1 MEMFVF
7 PAFNNN
13 FKKRKRTF
21 KCCTNCRTK
30 RIKCSLSKNYES
42 IGCDH
47 CIKVQG
53 TCDLVSTKQIDS
65 NTNNDNNNAPS
76 INNFDSNTDETS
88 NNSITEPKQSTKTR
102 GKKNNKK
109 NLNDKLEI
117 SNTNTA
123 TIDIKHEEDESD
135 NDDEGLTIN
144 IKRSRTSTDFERRS
158 ISSTPSINSNS
169 NSTPQPTNGSVN
181 SINIPPSIIPQTTTN
196 NITNNSNSRRKSVRM
211 KKKDSS
217 NISSNQL
224 VSENSELDNNKPH
237 IKNEDQDNYRR
248 QRQNIYS
255 PSDKLS
261 TINNKINNNHIT
273 SIGTSGQKS
282 NTSDNTNTSTN
293 NNNNVDVIDDDDSE
307 DEFVDFSD
315 DPTCKVHFVSTAD
328 SLMKILNLPFTRK
341 DGSNEIKKSNSVT
354 TFQAMASNFIGTTDA
369 TAVFIQVS
377 GGSSNDNDTN
387 GLNGNN
393 NTINGVHSTHSTLS
407 SPSDNTDIISEAT
420 GGAIDNELLSS
431 HSCSPDSLHEA
442 NTTSGLPDYKV
453 AAWQPKVKK
462 RSVPVATSNSENS
475 NNNNNSGSNST
486 TNDKNINIHSQPNN
500 TNSSNKSQK
509 KISDNANMNSNGTGI
524 SNSNSINNND
534 TKNSSSSDD
543 DNNTKSKSS
552 IAANQALRDMLG
564 VFVKANERSS
574 DFKNAIHYGP
584 FSLPKSLFGYLQND
598 CNCFE
603 IGLSKKTQY
612 NLIKLYFKKFNNILP
627 ILSEESSLTTFKNN
641 HMPTLILYALILLA
655 SRLEGADKILKK
667 DGIVDIHAY
676 DRELEFKVRTMI
688 KFNLD
693 TNRLTLLRT
702 CTLLSLYGGGGGL
715 LPVNYRSDALERSS
729 MDLTTAIHHAF
740 TLGIHHNHY
749 SVEVDTNNKNSKR
762 DTSISKTWWCLF
774 ILDRLNC
781 LINSRTMIV
790 NRRDSSLP
798 LPVDKDLNG
807 LVQAAIRLEKV
818 LSFYQPYGD
827 NRSVPKD
834 IDFDVISNVK
844 SLEVLKAEKKN
855 VGAECLRR
863 LIVCI
868 TIMFAQKRRYDLL
881 DPTSSNYKQ
890 EKAIP
895 DEVYSKAALQILNIT
910 SQYLSFLPV
919 ITFIPYSIS
928 YTLSC
933 FLRLDLKPIKNED
946 VNSIKHDPNLSEW
959 RYQTVLNFL
968 NSLTPRWWYAGST
981 YKICSEFLAKLENSN
996 LGRTVSRLILNQPK
1010 NELSFKT
1017 TNQNQ
1022 NQNQNTNSSTNYYP
1036 DSYSK
1041 NTMNINNN
1049 NINNNNNYYGYNN
1062 NSINPNKNNNTDL
1075 VNGNTNTGNNGPNSN
1090 GNNFFV
1096 NSSNGMQSLPNHQMM
1111 NNGGVLNNGEN
1122 SQMMNNGVQM
1132 MNNGYLMNNGTEN
1145 NLNSNNKNNNNNNTD
1160 LYSFNTPN
1168 SDNRNFNINNQQ
1180 NNLRNGDSSILPSL
1194 SFLNTP
1200 KLQMDQTFT
1209 GTNNNNNNNNIVGG
1223 KLTRTPNTHLSE
1235 FSAFNSPDG
1244 HQFTQNALSP
1254 QQRFASNVSLTQF
1267 LSQYHPQR
1275 LEIDMPL
1282 QQFANQNHFEF
1293 LATSAVKN
1301 SNNLGGVTEKDPL
1314 DSNNN
1319 SNNSSNTNSVNGGND
1334 GVSTDDIRVPSK
1346 DDKSK
1351 NSPGR
1356 TLKSKRIY
1364 TDNRDTNFNN
1374 RDNNKSNTP
1383 GSQNMD
1389 VNTANNANSANGAGF
1404 NSSSN
1409 LLGFQS
1415 QSVYPSFSNL
1425 YNATGNNYNDNNVN
1439 NSHGGFNSKLDS
1451 DNSPKSN
1458 SNDQLLL
1465 LFNELPNITQFF
1477 GNNTS
1482 NIDYL
1487 NMQYQSLNQS
1497 MNQPMSQPMNNQTT
1511 MNPPQMPQTDI
1522 PQSNTVNNQDQ
1533 IDNGNTNADKTLSST
1548 SENVKDG
1555 KSSPVKTK
1563 KRGKDEEKHGAHKA
1577 RSRVSKDK

>member
-1 MEMFVF
+1 MKFQIVIIK
-7 PAFNNN
+7 FNN
-13 FKKRKRTF
+13 F
-21 KCCTNCRTK
+21 
-30 RIKCSLSKNYES
+30 
-42 IGCDH
+42 
-47 CIKVQG
+47 
-53 TCDLVSTKQIDS
+53 
-65 NTNNDNNNAPS
+65 
-76 INNFDSNTDETS
+76 
-88 NNSITEPKQSTKTR
+88 
-102 GKKNNKK
+102 
-109 NLNDKLEI
+109 
-117 SNTNTA
+117 
-123 TIDIKHEEDESD
+123 
-135 NDDEGLTIN
+135 
-144 IKRSRTSTDFERRS
+144 
-158 ISSTPSINSNS
+158 
-169 NSTPQPTNGSVN
+169 
-181 SINIPPSIIPQTTTN
+181 
-196 NITNNSNSRRKSVRM
+196 
-211 KKKDSS
+211 
-217 NISSNQL
+217 
-224 VSENSELDNNKPH
+224 
-237 IKNEDQDNYRR
+237 
-248 QRQNIYS
+248 
-255 PSDKLS
+255 
-261 TINNKINNNHIT
+261 
-273 SIGTSGQKS
+273 
-282 NTSDNTNTSTN
+282 DNTNTNTNTHTN
-293 NNNNVDVIDDDDSE
+293 NNLDIIDDDDSE

-377 GGSSNDNDTN
+377 GGSSNDNDSN
-387 GLNGNN
+387 GPTGNN
-393 NTINGVHSTHSTLS
+393 GAINGGLSTHSTLS

-431 HSCSPDSLHEA
+431 HSCSPDSLHES
-442 NTTSGLPDYKV
+442 NTTSGLPDYRV

-462 RSVPVATSNSENS
+462 RSLPIATSSSENS
-475 NNNNNSGSNST
+475 NNNSASSS
-486 TNDKNINIHSQPNN
+486 NDKNGNNHSHPNM
-500 TNSSNKSQK
+500 SKSHK
-509 KISDNANMNSNGTGI
+509 KDRDSANMNSNGTGI
-524 SNSNSINNND
+524 SISNDNNNNNSNNNND
-534 TKNSSSSDD
+534 TKNSSSGD

-552 IAANQALRDMLG
+552 IAANQVLRDMLG

-655 SRLEGADKILKK
+655 TRLEGADKILKK

-702 CTLLSLYGGGGGL
+702 CTLLSLYGGGGGI

-749 SVEVDTNNKNSKR
+749 SVEVDTNNKNHKR

-881 DPTSSNYKQ
+881 DPNSNNYKQ

-959 RYQTVLNFL
+959 KYQTVLNFL

-996 LGRTVSRLILNQPK
+996 LGTVSRLILNQPT

-1017 TNQNQ
+1017 ANQNQNQNQHQNQNQ
-1022 NQNQNTNSSTNYYP
+1022 NQNQNSVPNSSANYY
-1036 DSYSK
+1036 SESNSR
-1041 NTMNINNN
+1041 NTM
-1049 NINNNNNYYGYNN
+1049 NNNNNGGYYGYSNN
-1062 NSINPNKNNNTDL
+1062 NHHKNNT
-1075 VNGNTNTGNNGPNSN
+1075 TNTVNDNSNPGNNGSN
-1090 GNNFFV
+1090 GIVNNFFA
-1096 NSSNGMQSLPNHQMM
+1096 NSSNGIHSLPNNQMM
-1111 NNGGVLNNGEN
+1111 NNGKILNNGEN
-1122 SQMMNNGVQM
+1122 SQMMNNGYLL
-1132 MNNGYLMNNGTEN
+1132 NNATEN
-1145 NLNSNNKNNNNNNTD
+1145 NFTRSNKNNNNNNAS
-1160 LYSFNTPN
+1160 LNSFNTSN
-1168 SDNRNFNINNQQ
+1168 SDNGNFNLNNLQ
-1180 NNLRNGDSSILPSL
+1180 NNLRNGDDSSNILPSL

-1200 KLQMDQTFT
+1200 KLQMDQAFT
-1209 GTNNNNNNNNIVGG
+1209 GTNNNNNNNNIAGG
-1223 KLTRTPNTHLSE
+1223 R
-1235 FSAFNSPDG
+1235 
-1244 HQFTQNALSP
+1244 
-1254 QQRFASNVSLTQF
+1254 
-1267 LSQYHPQR
+1267 R
-1275 LEIDMPL
+1275 LM
-1282 QQFANQNHFEF
+1282 FHY
-1293 LATSAVKN
+1293 
-1301 SNNLGGVTEKDPL
+1301 NNL
-1314 DSNNN
+1314 
-1319 SNNSSNTNSVNGGND
+1319 
-1334 GVSTDDIRVPSK
+1334 
-1346 DDKSK
+1346 
-1351 NSPGR
+1351 
-1356 TLKSKRIY
+1356 
-1364 TDNRDTNFNN
+1364 
-1374 RDNNKSNTP
+1374 
-1383 GSQNMD
+1383 
-1389 VNTANNANSANGAGF
+1389 
-1404 NSSSN
+1404 
-1409 LLGFQS
+1409 
-1415 QSVYPSFSNL
+1415 
-1425 YNATGNNYNDNNVN
+1425 
-1439 NSHGGFNSKLDS
+1439 
-1451 DNSPKSN
+1451 
-1458 SNDQLLL
+1458 
-1465 LFNELPNITQFF
+1465 
-1477 GNNTS
+1477 
-1482 NIDYL
+1482 
-1487 NMQYQSLNQS
+1487 
-1497 MNQPMSQPMNNQTT
+1497 
-1511 MNPPQMPQTDI
+1511 
-1522 PQSNTVNNQDQ
+1522 
-1533 IDNGNTNADKTLSST
+1533 
-1548 SENVKDG
+1548 
-1555 KSSPVKTK
+1555 PVKTILSFWQRLQLK
-1563 KRGKDEEKHGAHKA
+1563 IQIT
-1577 RSRVSKDK
+1577 